1 MERGAQIVL
10 LGSAP
15 DPKIQVRKLPSH
27 VPVKGPPWSLLA
39 CGFSSGLFS
48 SGAYVIRR

>member
-15 DPKIQVRKLPSH
+15 DPNIQVRRPSH

-39 CGFSSGLFS
+39 CGFSNGLFI
-48 SGAYVIRR
+48 SGAHVVRR